1 MLKISTRSQYAL
13 LIMTDLAQSDP
24 GKYIPLKNLSQKHNL
39 SVKYLEQILIQLGK
53 AGLVS
58 GLRGNNGGYKIT
70 KSPEEYSAGE
80 IIRTMEGNLSPC
92 DNIDENFS
100 DAGNIQFW
108 DGFAKSIN
116 DYVDSISLDM
126 IVQKNQDEEGLDY
139 CI

>member
-1 MLKISTRSQYAL
+1 
-13 LIMTDLAQSDP
+13 
-24 GKYIPLKNLSQKHNL
+24 
-39 SVKYLEQILIQLGK
+39 
-53 AGLVS
+53 
-58 GLRGNNGGYKIT
+58 
-70 KSPEEYSAGE
+70 
-80 IIRTMEGNLSPC
+80 MEGNLSPC